1 MRRIRPKM
9 FVLPVPEIVAHGI
22 ADDMVQNRLPIVPG
36 ILVSGANVHRYPVS
50 QSPTRLVANGSA

>member
-1 MRRIRPKM
+1 M